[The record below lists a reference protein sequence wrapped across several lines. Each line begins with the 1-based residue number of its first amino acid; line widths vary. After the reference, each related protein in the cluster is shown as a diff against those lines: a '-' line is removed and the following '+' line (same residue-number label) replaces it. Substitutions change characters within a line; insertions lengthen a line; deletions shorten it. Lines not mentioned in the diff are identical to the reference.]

1 MRKTFLKEVTVL
13 SVYDFHNDE
22 KIYLG
27 RMLTGIVYSDQT
39 YRFVAGQ
46 RVITSTIQSSEYL
59 EFTTKSEYCYVTE
72 CEPENFELRISEFV
86 VMRHLLLSPDEVLEA
101 REKIECEDAKKLH

>member
-1 MRKTFLKEVTVL
+1 MRKTYLTDSTILFVH
-13 SVYDFHNDE
+13 DFHNDE

-27 RMLTGIVYSDQT
+27 KMLTGIVYSDQT

-59 EFTTKSEYCYVTE
+59 EFTTKSGDCYISHDK
-72 CEPENFELRISEFV
+72 PENFELRISEFV